1 MTILTDTTLTRTI
14 ALNEVKDVARSLDW
28 SLGLLV
34 IPLCFMF
41 VAGEEIA
48 FPNTF

>member
-1 MTILTDTTLTRTI
+1 MTIATNSILTRTI
-14 ALNEVKDVARSLDW
+14 ALNKVKDVARSLDW

-41 VAGEEIA
+41 VAGEVIA